1 MNYVLCGMM
10 GAGKSALGK
19 RIAEL
24 SGREWRDVDNIIT
37 SKYGDISDLFSE
49 HGEVYFRSLES
60 IEIEK
65 LADLNGLVIST
76 GGGAVLRK
84 KNVELL
90 KKHGK
95 ILYLK
100 ATKETLV
107 KRLLENQGR
116 PLLDGEGTLEEKV
129 ATLLHERE
137 SVYEEVADLVLEVD
151 GKSQEENA
159 KLALALFE
167 KMKEE

>member
-19 RIAEL
+19 MIAEL
-24 SGREWRDVDNIIT
+24 SCREWYDVEKIIT
-37 SKYGDISDLFSE
+37 SKYGEIPDLFAE

-65 LADLNGLVIST
+65 LVERDGIVIST

-90 KKHGK
+90 KQHGK

-100 ATKETLV
+100 ASKETLLE
-107 KRLLENQGR
+107 RLSKKSGR
-116 PLLDGEGTLEEKV
+116 PLLDCEGSLEEKI

-137 SVYEEVADLVLEVD
+137 PVYEAIADYTLEVD
-151 GKSQEENA
+151 GKTKEANA

-167 KMKEE
+167 REQ

>member
-19 RIAEL
+19 RIAEI
-24 SGREWRDVDNIIT
+24 SGREWQDVDNIIT

-65 LADLNGLVIST
+65 LVEKDGLVISL

-90 KKHGK
+90 KTNGK

-100 ATKETLV
+100 ASKETIV
-107 KRLLENQGR
+107 KRLLEKNGR
-116 PLLDGEGTLEEKV
+116 PLLDGEGSLEEKV

-137 SVYEEVADLVLEVD
+137 PVYESVADYTLEVD
-151 GKSQEENA
+151 GKTQEENA

-167 KMKEE
+167 NQR

>member
-10 GAGKSALGK
+10 GAGKSELGK
-19 RIAEL
+19 EIAEL
-24 SGREWRDVDNIIT
+24 SHREWVDIDDIIT
-37 SKYGDISDLFSE
+37 SKYGEISDLFSE

-65 LADLNGLVIST
+65 LAQKDGLVIST

-90 KKHGK
+90 KANGK

-100 ATKETLV
+100 ASKETLV
-107 KRLLENQGR
+107 ERLLEKNGR
-116 PLLDGEGTLEEKV
+116 PLLDGEGSLEEKV

-137 SVYEEVADLVLEVD
+137 SVYESVADCTLEVD
-151 GKSQEENA
+151 GKTKEENA
-159 KLALALFE
+159 KLALALLE
-167 KMKEE
+167 IER